1 MPRPLKLVI
10 ISSITILA
18 FLFLFVLVV
27 GCYRLWLYHSGPLEQ
42 AGDVWVSED
51 GRITIV
57 TLKNQKGKGEFQTE
71 DTILEFDVV
80 QSSLERS
87 LSVTYPGV
95 NIVFPGTEAT
105 AEEWTFDRKSEDE
118 YVVIVDFSYTGYFT
132 EGETITFYRVES
144 NK

>member
-10 ISSITILA
+10 ILSIAIFAL
-18 FLFLFVLVV
+18 LLLFVLVV

-57 TLKNQKGKGEFQTE
+57 TLKNQRGKGEFRTE
-71 DTILEFDVV
+71 DAILEFDVV
-80 QSSLERS
+80 QRSLECS
-87 LSVTYPGV
+87 LSITYPGV
-95 NIVFPGTEAT
+95 NIVLPGTEAT
-105 AEEWTFDRKSEDE
+105 AEAWTVDRKSEDE
-118 YVVIVDFSYTGYFT
+118 YVVTVDFSYTGYFA
-132 EGETITFYRVES
+132 EGETITFYRVKS